1 MSVVYRHGGNL
12 LLLSKGAPER
22 LLPRCTSLMLQKS
35 KPSSIAGNGEEDSLL
50 GEDVSAMSEKM
61 HAKIRDMNRQ
71 LGSEGLRVLALAM
84 KLLPDREKKK
94 VRSEDDLPSREELEQ
109 DLIFVGLVGIE
120 DPPREGVQASVAICQ
135 RAGIETKKQKRT
147 RKRRKKKKR
156 AEGERKEEEECKNI
170 VFSSSIASIARFS
183 YSTLFAGITVH
194 MLTGDH
200 PSTAFAIARA
210 IGIVPE
216 ASAPPAPSLQQLES
230 SVRFEKD
237 F

>member
-61 HAKIRDMNRQ
+61 HSKIRDMNRQ

-84 KLLPDREKKK
+84 KLLPDREN

-120 DPPREGVQASVAICQ
+120 DPPREGVQASVATCQ
-135 RAGIETKKQKRT
+135 RAGIETKKQKRN
-147 RKRRKKKKR
+147 RKRRKK
-156 AEGERKEEEECKNI
+156 
-170 VFSSSIASIARFS
+170 
-183 YSTLFAGITVH
+183 
-194 MLTGDH
+194 
-200 PSTAFAIARA
+200 
-210 IGIVPE
+210 
-216 ASAPPAPSLQQLES
+216 
-230 SVRFEKD
+230 
-237 F
+237 